1 MSIYTRPSTAQNLQ
15 NALTAGKL
23 TLTGATIHPSVFSDG
38 NPRELAARQIQS
50 DFDFYMESGVFAG
63 TLDFRYHQLSP
74 ETVEIYVGYQSPYCA
89 ESIDIHCQVA
99 AGVTAEDVKELLY
112 YVDSMEDEI
121 NEGMDKGR

>member
-23 TLTGATIHPSVFSDG
+23 TLTGATIHPSVFS
-38 NPRELAARQIQS
+38 NKNSAEQIQS

-63 TLDFRYHQLSP
+63 TLDFRYHQPSP
-74 ETVEIYVGYQSPYCA
+74 ETVEIYVGYHSPYCI

-99 AGVTAEDVKELLY
+99 AGVTPEEVKELLY
-112 YVDSMEDEI
+112 YVEKE
-121 NEGMDKGR
+121 